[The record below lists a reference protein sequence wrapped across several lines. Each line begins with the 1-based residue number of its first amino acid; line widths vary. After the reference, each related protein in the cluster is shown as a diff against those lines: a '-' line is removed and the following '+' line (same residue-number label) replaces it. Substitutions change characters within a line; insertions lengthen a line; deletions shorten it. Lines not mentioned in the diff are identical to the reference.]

1 MTAFGIAAAKVRW
14 AAPPLMFRPSPCPR
28 HYAGRWAT
36 MPSADFCLIT
46 VKIAP
51 RRAAVC
57 HPVRSLLADDM
68 PERPDLFYTRACTGS
83 RRPLVKQISPN
94 KNMNCHCTTPS
105 FTVSREPLDFV
116 TLCPLIPETQ
126 PCMTFLSV
134 GSQFCASASF
144 PPALAGWQLPSAS
157 SYAALKA
164 RTVGSPTGD
173 LHPMSSCP
181 CRAYTSVSTTDAVTA
196 HDFAQLTPRR
206 ARHTRRSAHRFLTH
220 LTKSRKENTV

>member
-1 MTAFGIAAAKVRW
+1 MRRLWFKWEARCHVDRLWHRCRQGQVGCS
-14 AAPPLMFRPSPCPR
+14 SPDVPAQHLSPG

-134 GSQFCASASF
+134 GSQLCASASF

-157 SYAALKA
+157 SYAALEA

-181 CRAYTSVSTTDAVTA
+181 CRAYTQRSSGASLSLSPLN
-196 HDFAQLTPRR
+196 FAFCT
-206 ARHTRRSAHRFLTH
+206 
-220 LTKSRKENTV
+220 

>member
-1 MTAFGIAAAKVRW
+1 
-14 AAPPLMFRPSPCPR
+14 MFRPSPCPS

-51 RRAAVC
+51 HRAAVC
-57 HPVRSLLADDM
+57 HPLRSLLADDS
-68 PERPDLFYTRACTGS
+68 PVRLDFFYSRACTGS
-83 RRPLVKQISPN
+83 SRPLVKQTSPN
-94 KNMNCHCTTPS
+94 KNMNGHCTTSP

-134 GSQFCASASF
+134 GLQLCASASF
-144 PPALAGWQLPSAS
+144 PPALTGWQLPSAS
-157 SYAALKA
+157 SYAILKA

-173 LHPMSSCP
+173 LHPH
-181 CRAYTSVSTTDAVTA
+181 A
-196 HDFAQLTPRR
+196 HVGRTQDSRR
-206 ARHTRRSAHRFLTH
+206 RTRRQPATLNGLLPAAPVTRDVGSLIDRPF
-220 LTKSRKENTV
+220 S